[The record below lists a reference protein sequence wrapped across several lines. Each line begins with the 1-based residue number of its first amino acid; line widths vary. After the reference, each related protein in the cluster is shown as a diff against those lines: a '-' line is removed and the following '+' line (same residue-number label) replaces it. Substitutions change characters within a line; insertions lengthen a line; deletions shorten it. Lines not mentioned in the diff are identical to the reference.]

1 MRSRPR
7 DMIRLQQI
15 EYHYPQHPPLFS
27 GLDLEIPQGSL
38 FGLLG
43 PNGAGKTTLISLMTG
58 QRTPQGGEVRID
70 GLDYRTQRAAILN
83 RLAHIPQDYA
93 FYPQLS
99 ALENLQFFAGL
110 YPEMKRQRAAQIAR
124 ALETTGLTEQA
135 GRPAKHFSGGLK
147 RRLNLAIGLLN
158 QPRLIIL
165 DEPTVGIDP
174 QSRHFIL
181 ASIRALNEGGCTIV
195 YTSHYM
201 EEIEQ
206 ICSRVA
212 IIDHGRILEQGPLD
226 QILGKHPLLRI
237 DLDPQTPEVQ
247 LQPLLESLAAQGLER
262 SGHVIS
268 GHPGNIDALP
278 VLLQRLR
285 ERDIRVS
292 GLSYG
297 KQTLEKRFFELTQT
311 HLRD

>member
-1 MRSRPR
+1 
-7 DMIRLQQI
+7 MIQLQHI
-15 EYHYPQHPPLFS
+15 AYHYPHTPSLFS
-27 GLDLEIPQGSL
+27 GLNLSVDSGSL

-58 QRTPQGGEVRID
+58 QRTPLSGQVRID
-70 GLDYRTQRAAILN
+70 GYNYAEHRFDILN

-110 YPEMKRQRAAQIAR
+110 YPKLKPQRTQQIAQ
-124 ALETTGLTEQA
+124 ALEITGLTEQA
-135 GRPAKHFSGGLK
+135 RRPAKHFSGGLK

-158 QPRLIIL
+158 RPKLIFL

-181 ASIRALNEGGCTIV
+181 ASIRKLNEAGCTIV

-206 ICSRVA
+206 ICDQVA
-212 IIDHGRILEQGPLD
+212 IIDHGRILEQGSLSEV
-226 QILGKHPLLRI
+226 LGRRPLLKI
-237 DLDPQTPEVQ
+237 DLDPQTPDGQ
-247 LQPLLESLAAQGLER
+247 LVELDALLNEQGLSR
-262 SGHVIS
+262 SGHHLS
-268 GHPGNIDALP
+268 GYPDDIGTLP
-278 VLLQRLR
+278 ELLRLLS
-285 ERDIRVS
+285 ERNIRVAN
-292 GLSYG
+292 LSYG
-297 KQTLEKRFFELTQT
+297 KQTLEKRFFELTHT
-311 HLRD
+311 NLRD

>member
-1 MRSRPR
+1 
-7 DMIRLQQI
+7 MIRLQHI
-15 EYHYPQHPPLFS
+15 DYHYPQCPPLFS
-27 GLDLEIPQGSL
+27 GLDLDIAQGSL

-58 QRTPQGGEVRID
+58 QRTPHGGDVRIG
-70 GLDYRTQRAAILN
+70 GLDYRTHRKTILGS
-83 RLAHIPQDYA
+83 LAHIPQDYA

-99 ALENLQFFAGL
+99 ALENLQFFSGL
-110 YPEMKRQRAAQIAR
+110 YPGMRQQRAQRIDLALQI
-124 ALETTGLTEQA
+124 TGLTEHA
-135 GRPAKHFSGGLK
+135 RRPAKQFSGGLK

-158 QPRLIIL
+158 QPRLIFL

-181 ASIRALNEGGCTIV
+181 ASIRKLNEAGSTIV

-206 ICSRVA
+206 LCDRVA
-212 IIDHGRILEQGPLD
+212 IIDHGRILEQGTLSD
-226 QILGKHPLLRI
+226 LLGKHPLLRI
-237 DLDPQTPEVQ
+237 ELDPQTPEE
-247 LQPLLESLAAQGLER
+247 PLLQLEADLSRLGLSR
-262 SGHVIS
+262 SRHAFI
-268 GHPGNIDALP
+268 GHPEGVDDLPAL
-278 VLLQRLR
+278 LRLCG
-285 ERDIRVS
+285 ERGIRVT

-297 KQTLEKRFFELTQT
+297 RQDLEKRFFELTHT

>member
-1 MRSRPR
+1 
-7 DMIRLQQI
+7 MIQLQHI
-15 EYHYPQHPPLFS
+15 DYHYPQNPPLFN
-27 GLDLEIPQGSL
+27 GLNLEVAQGSL

-58 QRTPQGGEVRID
+58 QLTPHGGEVRID
-70 GLDYRTQRAAILN
+70 GLDYRTHRNAILN
-83 RLAHIPQDYA
+83 SLAHIPQDYA

-110 YPEMKRQRAAQIAR
+110 YPEMREQRTQQIDR
-124 ALETTGLTEQA
+124 ALEITGLTDLA
-135 GRPAKHFSGGLK
+135 RRPAKQFSGGLK

-158 QPRLIIL
+158 QPRLIFL

-181 ASIRALNEGGCTIV
+181 ASIRKLNEAGCTIV

-206 ICSRVA
+206 LCDRVA
-212 IIDHGRILEQGPLD
+212 IIDHGRILEQGTLSEL
-226 QILGKHPLLRI
+226 LGKRPLLRI
-237 DLDPQTPEVQ
+237 DLDPRTPEEQ
-247 LQPLLESLAAQGLER
+247 LHRFEADLTRLGLKR
-262 SGHVIS
+262 TQHVIS
-268 GHPGNIDALP
+268 GHPAGIAELP
-278 VLLQRLR
+278 TLLRQL
-285 ERDIRVS
+285 EEAQIRVT

-297 KQTLEKRFFELTQT
+297 RQDLEKRFFELTHT
-311 HLRD
+311 RLRD

>member
-1 MRSRPR
+1 
-7 DMIRLQQI
+7 MIRLQQI
-15 EYHYPQHPPLFS
+15 EYHYPQHPPLIR
-27 GLDLEIPQGSL
+27 GLDLEIPRGSL

-58 QRTPQGGEVRID
+58 QLSPDAGQVLID
-70 GLDYRTQRAAILN
+70 GLDYPHHRITILN

-110 YPEMKRQRAAQIAR
+110 YPDMRQQRARQIDR
-124 ALETTGLTEQA
+124 ALQITGLTDQA
-135 GRPAKHFSGGLK
+135 RRPAKQFSGGLK

-158 QPRLIIL
+158 QPRLIFL

-181 ASIRALNEGGCTIV
+181 ASIRELNQAGCTIV

-206 ICSRVA
+206 LCDRVA
-212 IIDHGRILEQGPLD
+212 IIDHGRILEQGTLSEL
-226 QILGKHPLLRI
+226 LGKHPLLRI
-237 DLDPQTPEVQ
+237 DLDPQTPEEQ
-247 LQPLLESLAAQGLER
+247 LHWLEAELSRFGLER
-262 SGHVIS
+262 SRHIIS
-268 GHPGNIDALP
+268 GQPNGIAELP
-278 VLLQRLR
+278 TLLRQLDQRQ
-285 ERDIRVS
+285 IRVT

-297 KQTLEKRFFELTQT
+297 RQDLERRFFELTHT